1 MAYFVC
7 RIHKMNVKL
16 NDVYQLDKEL
26 LDKCSIQY
34 LKLTYWKIAFK
45 SNKTEHDES
54 NLQEL
59 QILLHV
65 CHLVR
70 QLSKKEN
77 KINNAEQYYCRTM
90 LSYYIDQLPKEYVQV
105 KKGATVLIRAFAKA
119 KHTYFCN
126 TCQRIIVSL
135 TDFRMFICEL
145 EHKELRCPVTLGSL
159 GMPCLVCSMCLTMA
173 NVNASKYIFFNI

>member
-1 MAYFVC
+1 MVYIVC
-7 RIHKMNVKL
+7 RIHKMNDKL
-16 NDVYQLDKEL
+16 NDVHQLDKEL
-26 LDKCSIQY
+26 LDKCSVQY

-70 QLSKKEN
+70 QLSTKKI
-77 KINNAEQYYCRTM
+77 KTNNAEQYYYRTM

-105 KKGATVLIRAFAKA
+105 KKGATDLIRKFAKA
-119 KHTYFCN
+119 KHSYFCN

-145 EHKELRCPVTLGSL
+145 EHKELRCPVTLGPL
-159 GMPCLVCSMCLTMA
+159 GMPCLVCSMCSTMA
-173 NVNASKYIFFNI
+173 NVSASKYIIF